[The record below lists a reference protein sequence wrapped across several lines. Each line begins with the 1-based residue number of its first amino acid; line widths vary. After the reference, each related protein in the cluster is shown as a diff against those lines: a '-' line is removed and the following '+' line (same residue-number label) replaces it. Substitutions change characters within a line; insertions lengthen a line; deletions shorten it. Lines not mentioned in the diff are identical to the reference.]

1 MADSNPSQMK
11 LPEKKSKLSMEST
24 IKLVDWLR
32 KQELIDTTV
41 ARIATAAE
49 AALGFRVTDNNVRA
63 ALEAAGLRITAAASL
78 EERNAAKLDAIAD
91 AIVIAFDNSGRL
103 QDIPRSFVEAFGEG
117 FIENIVDNRQ

>member
-11 LPEKKSKLSMEST
+11 LPEKKSQLSMEST
-24 IKLVDWLR
+24 IKLIDWLR

-49 AALGFRVTDNNVRA
+49 AALGFRVTGNNVRA
-63 ALEAAGLRITAAASL
+63 VLEAAGLRITAAASL

-103 QDIPRSFVEAFGEG
+103 QDIPRSFVEVFGEG